1 MRAVRRE
8 EILDFVTYGEQR
20 DEVRRRIL
28 AIKKPRRIHVGD
40 NLTFLFE
47 NHDTIRYQIQE
58 MVLAE
63 KIVKDAEIGH
73 EIETYNEVGGGAGE
87 LGCVLLI
94 EIDDPAERQVKLER
108 WLDLPKHLYVRLAGG
123 RRVPATYDERQV
135 GDTRL
140 SSVQYLKF
148 ATGGEVPVAIGAD
161 HPHLTL
167 ETVLSEEQRKALGED
182 LRE

>member
-20 DEVRRRIL
+20 DEARRRIL
-28 AIKKPRRIHVGD
+28 DMKRPRRIHVGD

-63 KIVKDAEIGH
+63 KIVKEAEIGH
-73 EIETYNEVGGGAGE
+73 EIETYNEVGGGPGE
-87 LGCVLLI
+87 LGCALLI
-94 EIDDPAERQVKLER
+94 EIDDPAERQVKLQR
-108 WLDLPKHLYVRLAGG
+108 WLDLPNHLYARLADG

-161 HPHLTL
+161 HPDLTA
-167 ETVLSEEQRKALGED
+167 EAVLSEEQRAALEAD
-182 LRE
+182 LQ

>member
-1 MRAVRRE
+1 MRAVRRD

-20 DEVRRRIL
+20 DETRRRIFDV
-28 AIKKPRRIHVGD
+28 KKLRRIHAGEY
-40 NLTFLFE
+40 LTFLFE

-63 KIVKDAEIGH
+63 KMVKDAEIGH
-73 EIETYNEVGGGAGE
+73 EIETYNEVGGGRGE

-94 EIDDPAERQVKLER
+94 EIDDPAERQVKLQQ
-108 WLDLPKHLYVRLAGG
+108 WLDLPKYLYVRLADG
-123 RRVPATYDERQV
+123 RRIPATYDQRQV
-135 GDTRL
+135 GDTRV

-148 ATGGEVPVAIGAD
+148 PTGGEVPVAIGAD
-161 HPHLTL
+161 HPDLTI
-167 ETVLSEEQRKALGED
+167 EAALSEEQKKALAED

>member
-20 DEVRRRIL
+20 DEARRRIL
-28 AIKKPRRIHVGD
+28 DMKRPRRIHVGD

-63 KIVKDAEIGH
+63 KIVKEAEIGH
-73 EIETYNEVGGGAGE
+73 EIETYNEVGGGPGE
-87 LGCVLLI
+87 LGCALLI
-94 EIDDPAERQVKLER
+94 EIDDPAERQVKLQR
-108 WLDLPKHLYVRLAGG
+108 WLDLPNHLYARLADG

-161 HPHLTL
+161 HPDLTA
-167 ETVLSEEQRKALGED
+167 EAVLSKEQRAALEAD
-182 LRE
+182 LQ